1 MTNAHPLEFELA
13 DNGRRY
19 RALLSG
25 EEVAYGDVEPIA
37 SDGLLIRHTEVAS
50 RFEGR
55 GYGSALVRHILEDA
69 QRQGRSVFPACQF
82 AAAFIKR
89 HPEYRENV
97 RGA

>member
-1 MTNAHPLEFELA
+1 MTNAHPLEFALA

-25 EEVAYGDVEPIA
+25 EEVAYADVDPIA
-37 SDGLLIRHTEVAS
+37 ADGLLIKHTEVAT

-55 GYGSALVRHILEDA
+55 GYGSALVRHMLEEA
-69 QRQGRSVFPACQF
+69 RRQGRGVIPICPF

-89 HPEYRENV
+89 HPEYKEYV
-97 RGA
+97 RK

>member
-1 MTNAHPLEFELA
+1 MTNAHPLEFVLA

-25 EEVAYGDVEPIA
+25 EEVAYGDVDPIA
-37 SDGLLIRHTEVAS
+37 SDGLLIRHTEVAV

-69 QRQGRSVFPACQF
+69 QRQGRGVVPACPF
-82 AAAFIKR
+82 AAAFIQR
-89 HPEYRENV
+89 HPEYQALV
-97 RGA
+97 RKQ

>member
-25 EEVAYGDVEPIA
+25 EEVAYGDVDPVA
-37 SDGLLIRHTEVAS
+37 SDGLLIRHTEVAV

-69 QRQGRSVFPACQF
+69 QRQGRSVIPACPF

-89 HPEYRENV
+89 HPEYQEYV
-97 RGA
+97 RRA

>member
-1 MTNAHPLEFELA
+1 MTDASPLEFVLA

-25 EEVAYGDVEPIA
+25 EEVAYGDVDPVA
-37 SDGLLIRHTEVAS
+37 ADGLLIKHTEVAP

-55 GYGSALVRHILEDA
+55 GYGSALVRHILEEA
-69 QRQGRSVFPACQF
+69 RRQGRGVVPVCPF

-89 HPEYRENV
+89 HPEYREYV
-97 RGA
+97 RKT

>member
-25 EEVAYGDVEPIA
+25 EEVAYGDVDPIGA
-37 SDGLLIRHTEVAS
+37 DGLLIRHTEVAT

-69 QRQGRSVFPACQF
+69 KRQGRGVVPACPF
-82 AAAFIKR
+82 ALAFIQR
-89 HPEYRENV
+89 HPEYQALV
-97 RGA
+97 RKQ